1 VTELAQRIERLV
13 AERTSESVDIHL
25 VEPLIGGACQDNFR
39 VELSIGGARRTLAL
53 RSDAASSLPGSL
65 ARRAEFPIIEAAVAA
80 GVKTPAVHWLSEGLV
95 TAGKSSYFMDWVD
108 GTTIGRKVL
117 RDEELAGARE
127 NLPAELADELAKIH
141 SITPE
146 TAPETAPDLTIRM
159 SGAEDVHAVG
169 ATQMWLRMHRDA
181 LDRMSDARPAL
192 ELALRWLHDNEP
204 EPMPLRLCHGDFRT
218 GNLAVTPAGLAAVF
232 DWEFAHWGDPMDDL
246 SWLCVRDWRFGR
258 LDRPAGGIATRAT
271 MYTEYERATGRAVD
285 PARVHYWEIMN
296 NVRWAIGAVYQGERY
311 LSGAEADIELIAIGR
326 RAVEIEFEALRLIEV
341 GVR

>member
-1 VTELAQRIERLV
+1 MTELAQRIERLV
-13 AERTSESVDIHL
+13 SERTCQTVEVHA

-39 VELSIGGARRTLAL
+39 VELSVGGARRTLAL

-80 GVKTPAVHWLSEGLV
+80 GVATPAVHWLSEGLV
-95 TAGKSSYFMDWVD
+95 TEGTSSYFMDWVD

-117 RDEELAGARE
+117 RDADLAAAREKLPAQLAG
-127 NLPAELADELAKIH
+127 ELAKIH
-141 SITPE
+141 SITPQ
-146 TAPETAPDLTIRM
+146 TAPNLRIRM
-159 SGAEDVHAVG
+159 PGAEDVHAVG
-169 ATQMWLRMHRDA
+169 ASQMWLRMHRDA

-192 ELALRWLHDNEP
+192 ELAVRWLRDNEP
-204 EPMPLRLCHGDFRT
+204 APAPLGLCHGDFRT

-271 MYTEYERATGRAVD
+271 MYAEYERATGNAVD
-285 PARVHYWEIMN
+285 PARVHYWEVMN
-296 NVRWAIGAVYQGERY
+296 NVRWAIGAIYQGERY
-311 LSGAEADIELIAIGR
+311 LSGAEGDIELVAIGR
-326 RAVEIEFEALRLIEV
+326 RAVEIEYEALRLIEV